1 MFVPFRRFPESR
13 KRSGSLEE
21 DHPDRK
27 YTTFC
32 GPLEFYLKGGGRHPL
47 EMDRHAYTFEGKY
60 GLKWVMQREMTA
72 REITNMEKENLRI
85 GAI

>member
-1 MFVPFRRFPESR
+1 
-13 KRSGSLEE
+13 
-21 DHPDRK
+21 
-27 YTTFC
+27 
-32 GPLEFYLKGGGRHPL
+32 
-47 EMDRHAYTFEGKY
+47 MDRHAYTFEGKY